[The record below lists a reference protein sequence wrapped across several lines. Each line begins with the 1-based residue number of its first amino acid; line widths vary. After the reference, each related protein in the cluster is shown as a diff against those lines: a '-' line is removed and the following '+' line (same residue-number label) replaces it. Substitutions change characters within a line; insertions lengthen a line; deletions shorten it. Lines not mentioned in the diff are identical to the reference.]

1 MDKLHGKVSMLKQMT
16 GQIHEEATVRG
27 KLIDQLEQTMNNA
40 TSALKDAKRRRGR
53 TTDPRVD
60 NSPSL
65 YIEAS

>member
-27 KLIDQLEQTMNNA
+27 KLIDQLEQ
-40 TSALKDAKRRRGR
+40 ALKDAKRRRGR